1 MVKHCTKC
9 RRRWIVSV
17 WDKRSQYICPDC
29 RGELKEVS
37 MTEKVKVPEAVA
49 SCKRERKDGKKIIDV
64 GLEEAD
70 E

>member
-1 MVKHCTKC
+1 MRKFTCKNCKAVCFSAAD
-9 RRRWIVSV
+9 RRV
-17 WDKRSQYICPDC
+17 CPDC